1 MSVSIKSQVVIIKSE
16 SDASAKADI
25 ARVALKKQL
34 GRKSRESVRAILLPE
49 FASVYDVE
57 LVTGEGSGSGKQV
70 LDSSASAYEAC
81 RKALSRTVTFIC
93 GVQSSD
99 AVEAVSPKLVKKIS
113 NEIIEAGLTKKQ
125 FDALLTQLRA
135 SVSFQ

>member
-1 MSVSIKSQVVIIKSE
+1 MAVSTRSQVVIIKSE

-25 ARVALKKQL
+25 ARVALKKQH
-34 GRKSRESVRAILLPE
+34 GRKSHESVRALLLPV
-49 FASVYDVE
+49 FADVWSIT
-57 LVTGEGSGSGKQV
+57 LVTGEGSGSGKMV
-70 LDSSASAYEAC
+70 LDSSASGYEAC

-93 GVQSSD
+93 GAHESN
-99 AVEAVSPKLVKKIS
+99 AVEVPAKLVKKLT
-113 NEIIEAGLTKKQ
+113 NEIIDAGLTKKQ

>member
-1 MSVSIKSQVVIIKSE
+1 MAVSTRSQVVIIKSE

-25 ARVALKKQL
+25 ARVALKKQH
-34 GRKSRESVRAILLPE
+34 GRKSHESVRALLLPV
-49 FASVYDVE
+49 FADVWSIT

-70 LDSSASAYEAC
+70 LDSSASGYEAC

-93 GVQSSD
+93 GAHESN
-99 AVEAVSPKLVKKIS
+99 AVEVPAKLVKKLT
-113 NEIIEAGLTKKQ
+113 NEIIDAGLTKKQ

>member
-1 MSVSIKSQVVIIKSE
+1 MAVSTRSQVVIIKSE

-25 ARVALKKQL
+25 ARVALKKQY
-34 GRKSRESVRAILLPE
+34 GRKSHESVRALLLPV
-49 FASVYDVE
+49 FASVWSIE
-57 LVTGEGSGSGKQV
+57 LVKGEGSGSGKMV
-70 LDSSASAYEAC
+70 FDSSASGYEAC

-93 GVQSSD
+93 GAHESN
-99 AVEAVSPKLVKKIS
+99 AVEVPAKLVKKIS

>member
-1 MSVSIKSQVVIIKSE
+1 MAVSTRSQVVIIKSE

-25 ARVALKKQL
+25 ARVALKKQH
-34 GRKSRESVRAILLPE
+34 GRKSHESVRALLLPV
-49 FASVYDVE
+49 FADVWSIP
-57 LVTGEGSGSGKQV
+57 LVKGEGSGSGKMV
-70 LDSSASAYEAC
+70 FDSSASGYEAC
-81 RKALSRTVTFIC
+81 RKALGRTVTFIC
-93 GVQSSD
+93 GARESN
-99 AVEAVSPKLVKKIS
+99 AVEVSPKLVKKIS

>member
-1 MSVSIKSQVVIIKSE
+1 MAVSTRSQVVIIKSE

-25 ARVALKKQL
+25 ARVALKKQH
-34 GRKSRESVRAILLPE
+34 GRKSHESVRALLLPV
-49 FASVYDVE
+49 FADVWSIP
-57 LVTGEGSGSGKQV
+57 LVKGEGSGSGKMV
-70 LDSSASAYEAC
+70 FDSSASGYEAC

-93 GVQSSD
+93 GAHESN
-99 AVEAVSPKLVKKIS
+99 AVEVPAKLVKKIS

>member
-1 MSVSIKSQVVIIKSE
+1 MAVSTRSQVVIIKSE

-25 ARVALKKQL
+25 ARVALKKQY
-34 GRKSRESVRAILLPE
+34 GRKSHESVRALLLPV
-49 FASVYDVE
+49 FASVWSIE
-57 LVTGEGSGSGKQV
+57 LVAGEGSGSGKMV
-70 LDSSASAYEAC
+70 FDSSASGYEAC

-93 GVQSSD
+93 GAHASN
-99 AVEAVSPKLVKKIS
+99 AVEVPAKLVKKIS